1 MSIVWRYICLI
12 RHPVTKRCLRWIR
25 IPILIWWERI
35 IFDPPRPDPPWL
47 AGEEIRPEL
56 ARDLQILATIDALA
70 QTLSDERKKGVME
83 FMQKQFDAIQLP
95 DGMSVASEQDLHGKG

>member
-1 MSIVWRYICLI
+1 MPSTQRRSPC
-12 RHPVTKRCLRWIR
+12 TGA
-25 IPILIWWERI
+25 
-35 IFDPPRPDPPWL
+35 FDPPRPDPPWL